1 MRRRLLDLAIA
12 GPALVAATPL
22 LIGLG
27 VAVRIDSG
35 GPALYR
41 QQRVGRHGVPFTLL
55 KLRTMRD
62 APGGTLTVGD
72 DPRITRLGAVLRRHR
87 LDELPQLVNVL
98 RGEMAIV
105 GPRPETP
112 DHVALYTPEQR
123 EVLQARPGLTDP
135 ATLAWRHEA
144 DVLATADDP
153 EALYRSEILPDK
165 LARSREYLRRA
176 SVASDLAVIA
186 RTVAAVVRPGA
197 PGRRG

>member
-27 VAVRIDSG
+27 VAVRIDSA

-144 DVLATADDP
+144 DVLATANDP